1 PAGGSGTAIAP
12 SRRPR
17 IEPRKMKLPAPR
29 PDWAYFFDVDGTLVD
44 IADAPGGAGADGD
57 VQRLIVDLYRATG
70 GAVALISGR
79 SLADI
84 DRLVPAQ
91 RLPPARQP
99 GTERRDAA
107 GRVSPPAAPAPL
119 VA

>member
-1 PAGGSGTAIAP
+1 M
-12 SRRPR
+12 R
-17 IEPRKMKLPAPR
+17 LPAPR

-84 DRLVPAQ
+84 DRLVPDLH
-91 RLPPARQP
+91 LPAAGQHGIEP
-99 GTERRDAA
+99 RDAA
-107 GRVSPPAAPAPL
+107 RRRSAPPLPSPEPHP
-119 VA
+119 V